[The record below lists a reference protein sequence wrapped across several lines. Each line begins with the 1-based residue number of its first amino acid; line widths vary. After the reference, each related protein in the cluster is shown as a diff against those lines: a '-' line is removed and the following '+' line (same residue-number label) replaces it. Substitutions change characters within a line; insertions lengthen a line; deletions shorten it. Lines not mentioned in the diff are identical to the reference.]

1 MAVLPGD
8 GNYRELHLEV
18 TSFSIE
24 EDWLMGVSYIEHEYQ
39 TPYKEK
45 IPLYEI
51 AGQKLHYVSS
61 PEDRDSTQPF
71 RTVPWTAEF
80 VGCCR
85 RFVGKADTS
94 PNFSIKATVDLS
106 NHVASPRLVLMPFI
120 YINTQGSKLT
130 VCALSAGGQT
140 ARVRKNGGTINYTP
154 DDNTP
159 ATFKWHA
166 TASSVSVEETT
177 DSKDGR
183 CIMLL
188 LGVLQPQYQ
197 WGDRDVLSMQVTMGD
212 AMVQGNYVIYV
223 KGPDLISAKITTT
236 EPFGCKSDEICED
249 QLSFGKRFVFDNE
262 APKIDFESTAVP
274 ATPLEVR
281 YIVATST
288 SQTSLLATRKGAVHY
303 AAKEIDEDHA
313 GLPKGAS
320 FAPVLGSAYVTN
332 VKVVFKADEQNTRP
346 GVDQF
351 ISSNQRDYTD
361 HFQAGAQWHEV
372 ENSNFNCLT
381 PSSCVGGA
389 HISVYI
395 EKAFDNVFNP
405 TELAPLAAITGIQ
418 LANPSQVA
426 DFESKGYQKLKE
438 NLLEQSDR
446 GEIYIMYKKG
456 SGPPVTDVSATMKPG
471 YHMITASTSHSQ
483 GKVATATLYVSYSS
497 ETRVSRGLV
506 WSPCTGQD
514 EEVIVCATATAW
526 NATIDENTPL
536 VYGTPMQCV
545 LMDVVPTAPP
555 VFFMDK
561 EPMYQGYMGKELE
574 IPLRFKRQDRPL
586 SGSEKVPSIRFGIKG
601 DAHTQPKDSDRV
613 LDLLTGRTKTGAR
626 IMNEDKT
633 AEGLSVEGGGV
644 DNANVG
650 LFRGFL
656 LWTPSPY
663 QGGWSG
669 EICLDACVDTSACP
683 AYAGGPVEV
692 CSQTCFHVKVDRC
705 KWALVPFATP
715 RPTIHDC
722 LVLPAAGRMCIR
734 RCFYSAN
741 KMPMFAARR
750 GFFCRDRATFSDEL
764 AAALVL
770 EPYGRAPGPCQYLD

>member
-1 MAVLPGD
+1 
-8 GNYRELHLEV
+8 
-18 TSFSIE
+18 
-24 EDWLMGVSYIEHEYQ
+24 
-39 TPYKEK
+39 
-45 IPLYEI
+45 
-51 AGQKLHYVSS
+51 
-61 PEDRDSTQPF
+61 
-71 RTVPWTAEF
+71 
-80 VGCCR
+80 
-85 RFVGKADTS
+85 
-94 PNFSIKATVDLS
+94 
-106 NHVASPRLVLMPFI
+106 
-120 YINTQGSKLT
+120 
-130 VCALSAGGQT
+130 
-140 ARVRKNGGTINYTP
+140 
-154 DDNTP
+154 
-159 ATFKWHA
+159 
-166 TASSVSVEETT
+166 
-177 DSKDGR
+177 
-183 CIMLL
+183 
-188 LGVLQPQYQ
+188 
-197 WGDRDVLSMQVTMGD
+197 
-212 AMVQGNYVIYV
+212 
-223 KGPDLISAKITTT
+223 
-236 EPFGCKSDEICED
+236 
-249 QLSFGKRFVFDNE
+249 
-262 APKIDFESTAVP
+262 
-274 ATPLEVR
+274 
-281 YIVATST
+281 
-288 SQTSLLATRKGAVHY
+288 
-303 AAKEIDEDHA
+303 
-313 GLPKGAS
+313 
-320 FAPVLGSAYVTN
+320 
-332 VKVVFKADEQNTRP
+332 
-346 GVDQF
+346 
-351 ISSNQRDYTD
+351 
-361 HFQAGAQWHEV
+361 
-372 ENSNFNCLT
+372 
-381 PSSCVGGA
+381 
-389 HISVYI
+389 
-395 EKAFDNVFNP
+395 
-405 TELAPLAAITGIQ
+405 
-418 LANPSQVA
+418 
-426 DFESKGYQKLKE
+426 
-438 NLLEQSDR
+438 
-446 GEIYIMYKKG
+446 
-456 SGPPVTDVSATMKPG
+456 
-471 YHMITASTSHSQ
+471 
-483 GKVATATLYVSYSS
+483 
-497 ETRVSRGLV
+497 
-506 WSPCTGQD
+506 
-514 EEVIVCATATAW
+514 
-526 NATIDENTPL
+526 